1 MAFDNLAAVVIGRN
15 EGERLIACL
24 RSIRSIVSCIVYVD
38 SGSTD
43 GSSQAAE
50 QLGIRTLQL
59 DPRLPFTAA
68 RARNE
73 GFALVRQLRPD
84 IQLIQFVDGD
94 CELADGWLTAAAEF
108 MKKRSDVALICGRR
122 RERYGSASIYNKL
135 CDFEWDTPVG
145 QAEACGG
152 DALVRA
158 EAFESVGG
166 YCSQLIAGEE
176 PELCFRLS
184 QRGWKI
190 WRIKAEMTRHDAAMT
205 RFSQWWVRTV
215 RYGYGI
221 AQLVRLHGRTSSPL
235 WKRQFARSCF
245 WGGFLPSAVVL
256 ASLVHPTALLILAIY
271 PMQICR
277 IAIASRS
284 MSSTSWIYASYIV
297 LAKFAEFQGVMKFY
311 WIGLRRQ
318 SSRIIEYK

>member
-1 MAFDNLAAVVIGRN
+1 MAFEDLAAVVIGRN
-15 EGERLIACL
+15 EGERLVACL
-24 RSIRSIVSCIVYVD
+24 RSISSIVPCVVYVD

-43 GSSQAAE
+43 GSSQAAM
-50 QLGIRTLQL
+50 QLGIKTLQL

-73 GFALVRQLRPD
+73 GFALVRKVRPD

-108 MKKRSDVALICGRR
+108 MKEHSDVAVVCGRR
-122 RERYGSASIYNKL
+122 RERYTSASIYNKL
-135 CDFEWDTPVG
+135 CDLEWDTPIG

-158 EAFESVGG
+158 DAFETVGG
-166 YCSQLIAGEE
+166 YCPKLVAGEE
-176 PELCFRLS
+176 PELCLRLS

-190 WRIKAEMTRHDAAMT
+190 WRIRAEMTRHDAAIT

-221 AQLVRLHGRTSSPL
+221 TQLLWLHGRASSPL

-245 WGGFLPSAVVL
+245 WGVCLPSGVVL
-256 ASLVHPTALLILAIY
+256 TSLLHPTALLILAIY
-271 PMQICR
+271 PLQISR
-277 IAIASRS
+277 IAISRGGS
-284 MSSTSWIYASYIV
+284 FRSSWIYASFV
-297 LAKFAEFQGVMKFY
+297 LLAKFAEVQGVLKFC
-311 WIGLRRQ
+311 GHALRR
-318 SSRIIEYK
+318 RAGKIIEYK